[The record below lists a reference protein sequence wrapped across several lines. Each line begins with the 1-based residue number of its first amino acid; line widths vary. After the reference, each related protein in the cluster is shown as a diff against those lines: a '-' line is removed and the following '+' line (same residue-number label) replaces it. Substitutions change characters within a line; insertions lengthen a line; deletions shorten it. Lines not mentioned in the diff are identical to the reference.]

1 MFKII
6 NENGEALDTNIVDIN
21 SNDVI
26 IIKANTNMSIE
37 ELVDIKQK
45 VKDIFKDNK
54 VLILNKNIELDII
67 KSSEDM
73 IIKDES
79 DNISNNIE
87 TKRKVLKG

>member
-79 DNISNNIE
+79 DNILNNIE

>member
-54 VLILNKNIELDII
+54 VLILNKNIELDIL

-79 DNISNNIE
+79 DNILNNIE